1 MGDCL
6 ELFGVDRC
14 MFASNLPV
22 DLVTMSPRQRWAD
35 LGASAQGRGLTTPQ
49 LEALFRGNCLRY
61 YGIEASAPPSP
72 PQTLAPSAPP
82 LHVKARGQHP
92 LYPVRAIVADH
103 QVSWTASWAEY
114 TPVEYTAEKVLANDA
129 TVNPSG
135 WADPPDPSVL
145 EPHAWAERGSHES
158 PLLFNAKRFPMNPR
172 GRSGMGGRGLLGKW
186 GPNFAAD
193 PIVTRWH
200 ASLGAPPLACRSWS
214 SSGATRAS
222 GLCLVVWWTQRR
234 RSPRRC
240 GVSLRRRPAIWRTWW
255 RRRPSDD

>member
-1 MGDCL
+1 
-6 ELFGVDRC
+6 

-35 LGASAQGRGLTTPQ
+35 LGASVQGRGLTTPQ

-186 GPNFAAD
+186 GSQLCRRPD
-193 PIVTRWH
+193 RH
-200 ASLGAPPLACRSWS
+200 ALACLVGRAPSLAGRGHRAARHGRVGSAWWYGGRSGDGLRG
-214 SSGATRAS
+214 GAA
-222 GLCLVVWWTQRR
+222 
-234 RSPRRC
+234 
-240 GVSLRRRPAIWRTWW
+240 
-255 RRRPSDD
+255 